1 MDLLNLLLLLFVSFL
16 PFTTSLFTKHMTDS
30 GELVSVVAFGL
41 NLTLAALAFLITQP
55 LWRLRRWGRARRHP
69 EVSHPGPS

>member
-1 MDLLNLLLLLFVSFL
+1 
-16 PFTTSLFTKHMTDS
+16 MTDS

-55 LWRLRRWGRARRHP
+55 L
-69 EVSHPGPS
+69 

>member
-1 MDLLNLLLLLFVSFL
+1 LTIIGLNLEVRESGNSHRVFA
-16 PFTTSLFTKHMTDS
+16 KHMTDS

-69 EVSHPGPS
+69 EVSQPGPS